1 MNDTAAGK
9 HRTVGISMNPAL
21 EARAR
26 ARAKAL
32 ALHFSTYVAQ
42 CVESELRGDA
52 QLMREEG
59 LDLESALTR
68 AREYMEKKTVSID
81 FETDVAGVLE
91 KSGLPVRKLA
101 KLGDARVD
109 FVVTLPS
116 QKLLAVECRHNVRQQ
131 YALALGQG
139 LLLRAHPDVAAA
151 IVVVPYLEG
160 FDPTVLTEFEKHDIR
175 VATPDILERVLAV
188 VSKARAR

>member
-9 HRTVGISMNPAL
+9 HRTVGISMNPLL
-21 EARAR
+21 ESRAR

-42 CVESELRGDA
+42 CVEAELRGDA
-52 QLMREEG
+52 QLLREEG
-59 LDLESALTR
+59 LDLESALAR

-81 FETDVAGVLE
+81 FEADVAGVLE
-91 KSGLPVRKLA
+91 KSGLLFQRLA
-101 KLGDARVD
+101 KLGGERVD
-109 FVVTLPS
+109 FVATLPS
-116 QKLLAVECRHNVRQQ
+116 KKLLAVECRHNVRQQ

-151 IVVVPYLEG
+151 VVVVPYLEG
-160 FDPTVLTEFEKHDIR
+160 FDPTVLAEFEKHDIR
-175 VATPDILERVLAV
+175 IATPDILERVLTAMTKE
-188 VSKARAR
+188 KAR